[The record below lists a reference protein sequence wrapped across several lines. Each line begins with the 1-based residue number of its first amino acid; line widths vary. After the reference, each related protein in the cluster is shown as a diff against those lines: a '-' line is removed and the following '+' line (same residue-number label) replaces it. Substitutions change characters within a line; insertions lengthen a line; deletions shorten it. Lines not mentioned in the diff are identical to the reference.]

1 MNFLKLLQSNKIM
14 AKSALLKSSITKK
27 YWMALTGLFLCL
39 FLAGHLAG
47 NLQLIFGTSKDFNE
61 YALFMTTNPAV
72 KILSYLTYASIL
84 FHAVDGFL
92 LTIQNKK
99 ARPVGYAKTNASANS
114 SFSSRNMAILGTII
128 LVFIAT
134 HMVNF
139 WAKMHFDKN
148 MPMVT
153 KSTEGMMGIKNY
165 QLVGTK
171 NSPMPMFNMM
181 TDSVF
186 TPQLVEEITKQTKG
200 KYHLVKKGNQ
210 IYNKVDGEL
219 VFEGYKDLHKLTIDF
234 FRDSKLGLVY
244 TLLYVL
250 SMLVL
255 AFHLW
260 HGFQSAFQ
268 SLGIN
273 NKFTPTIKFVGKA
286 FAVIVPLLF
295 AIIPLFIHF
304 KK

>member
-1 MNFLKLLQSNKIM
+1 M
-14 AKSALLKSSITKK
+14 ANSALLKSSIAKK

-47 NLQLIFGTSKDFNE
+47 NLQLLLPNAEQKFNE

-72 KILSYLTYASIL
+72 KILSYLTYLSIL

-99 ARPVGYAKTNASANS
+99 ARPVGYTKTNASANS
-114 SFSSRNMAILGTII
+114 SFSSRNMAVLGTLI
-128 LVFIAT
+128 LVFIVT

-148 MPMVT
+148 MPLMTTTVT
-153 KSTEGMMGIKNY
+153 SPGQEPREFY
-165 QLVGTK
+165 VGTAVGQYYMVDQVARENDTIDNTIPVVPKQLKIVNGTDVYNAQANVKIGSVYK
-171 NSPMPMFNMM
+171 N
-181 TDSVF
+181 
-186 TPQLVEEITKQTKG
+186 LYKIT
-200 KYHLVKKGNQ
+200 V
-210 IYNKVDGEL
+210 
-219 VFEGYKDLHKLTIDF
+219 DF
-234 FRDSKLGLVY
+234 FRNPKYGIFY
-244 TLLYVL
+244 TLGYVL
-250 SMLVL
+250 AMLVL

-273 NKFTPTIKFVGKA
+273 NKFTPTIKFIGKA

-295 AIIPLFIHF
+295 AIIPLYIHF
-304 KK
+304 TK